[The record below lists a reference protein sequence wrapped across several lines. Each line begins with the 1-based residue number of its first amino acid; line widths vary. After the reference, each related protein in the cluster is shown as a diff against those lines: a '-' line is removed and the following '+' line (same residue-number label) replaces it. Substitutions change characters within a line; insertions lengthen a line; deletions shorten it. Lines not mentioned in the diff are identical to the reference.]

1 MSRELHLNLFVH
13 TRGHHES
20 AWRHPDASPLA
31 LTDFNYY
38 RRLADL
44 AEGAA
49 FDAVFL
55 ADVLALG
62 QRHGHSAQ
70 GGLEPLT
77 LLGALSS
84 VTSRIGLIATAS
96 TTYTEPYNLARQFAS
111 LDHLSNGRVGW
122 NIVTS
127 WAPAA
132 AANFGHVGQVGH
144 GERYERAEDFLQAVT
159 ALWDSWDDDA
169 VLDDRAGGV
178 YFDPAK
184 IRPIHHDGPW
194 SKVEGPL
201 NIPRGPQGRP
211 VYVQAGSSEPGRRF
225 GATWAEA
232 IFTAHTGKGSA
243 KEFYSA
249 IKQQAQALGRRPDHV
264 VILPGIS
271 ATIGSTEAEA
281 HRVEAELAE
290 LNRPET
296 GLQHLSNRF
305 GGHDFTALP
314 LDRPLAAGDFPDPTK
329 VEASLSRAQGIARL
343 ALDEG
348 LTLRQ
353 LLTRLAGARGH
364 FATVGT
370 PEQIAD
376 TIEDWFQSGA
386 ADGFNVMPP
395 ILPAQF
401 ELFTEEV
408 VPLLRRRGL
417 FRSEYRGETLRQH
430 LGLPRPEAGS
440 PAADRARRSA

>member
-31 LTDFNYY
+31 LTDFAYY
-38 RRLADL
+38 RQL
-44 AEGAA
+44 AELAEEAA

-77 LLGALSS
+77 LLAALSA

-111 LDHLSNGRVGW
+111 LDHLSKGRIGW

-132 AANFGHVGQVGH
+132 AANFGHIGQVSH
-144 GERYERAEDFLQAVT
+144 GERYERAEDFLTAVT

-169 VLDDRAGGV
+169 VLDDRAGGT
-178 YFDPAK
+178 YLDPAK
-184 IRPIHHDGPW
+184 VRSIRHDGPW

-232 IFTAHTGKGSA
+232 IFTAHTGKA
-243 KEFYSA
+243 PAIEFYGA
-249 IKQQAQALGRRPDHV
+249 IKRQAQALGRRPEHV

-281 HRVEAELAE
+281 MRVEEELAE

-305 GGHDFTALP
+305 GGHDFAALP
-314 LDRPLAAGDFPDPTK
+314 LDRPLVAGDFPDLSR
-329 VEASLSRAQGIARL
+329 VEASLSRAQGMARL

-353 LLTRLAGARGH
+353 LLARLAGARGH
-364 FATVGT
+364 FATMGT
-370 PEQIAD
+370 PEQVAD
-376 TIEDWFQSGA
+376 IIEDWFLSGA

-401 ELFTEEV
+401 ELFTGEV
-408 VPLLRRRGL
+408 VPLLRKRGL
-417 FRSEYRGETLRQH
+417 FRSGYRGTTLREH
-430 LGLPRPEAGS
+430 LGLPRPNAGS
-440 PAADRARRSA
+440 PAIDAGRRIA